1 MHKQR
6 ISSVG
11 VLTNYKLDRNIS
23 KIVLLKPLRKRSQKK
38 VENGTLTWHKKYN

>member
-1 MHKQR
+1 MKMQKQR

-23 KIVLLKPLRKRSQKK
+23 KMNSIIEALS
-38 VENGTLTWHKKYN
+38 